1 MLLDSE
7 TQGQVVLDILAN
19 DLHKPFV
26 KGKCNV
32 DKIEEKLTI
41 GILAGALPAMDQDDV
56 DLIITMVNELIVEFG
71 EKK

>member
-1 MLLDSE
+1 MILDSE
-7 TQGQVVLDILAN
+7 GQGQVVLDILGN
-19 DLHKPFV
+19 EFHKPFV

-32 DKIEEKLTI
+32 DRIEENLTV